1 MSTAVSAPY
10 RVSIVDDDEA
20 IRDAIDSLFRSVGL
34 PVAAFGSAEEFLR
47 SPQVRT
53 TRCLILDIRMAG
65 MDGLELQQQLMADGH
80 DMSIIFLTAHGDDEA
95 RAQALAAGARAFLPK
110 PVDGDVLLATVESIL
125 R

>member
-1 MSTAVSAPY
+1 VSAPY

-20 IRDAIDSLFRSVGL
+20 IRESLDSLFRSVGV
-34 PVAAFGSAEEFLR
+34 PVAVFESAEQFLR

-53 TRCLILDIRMAG
+53 TRCLILDIQMAG

-80 DMSIIFLTAHGDDEA
+80 DMSIVFLTAHGDNEA

-110 PVDGDVLLATVESIL
+110 PFDGDVLLATVESLL

>member
-1 MSTAVSAPY
+1 MSSPH

-20 IRDAIDSLFRSVGL
+20 IRDAIDSLFRSAGL
-34 PVAAFGSAEEFLR
+34 PLTAFGSAEEFLR

-95 RAQALAAGARAFLPK
+95 CAQALAAGARAFLPK